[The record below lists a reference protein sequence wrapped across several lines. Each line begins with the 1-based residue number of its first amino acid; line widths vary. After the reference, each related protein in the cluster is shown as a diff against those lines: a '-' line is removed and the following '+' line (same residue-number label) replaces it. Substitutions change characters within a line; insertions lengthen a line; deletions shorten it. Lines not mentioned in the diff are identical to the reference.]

1 MLQTTCAVQA
11 GTSGG
16 AVVQRCSGEL
26 LGKDVLQEE
35 SHVHLLNRG
44 GHMITTENVSVQGKV
59 SCAYNSGSVST
70 AVFAVLNSQKMF
82 LCCVAGIV
90 SSNTRDMATKVTYPH
105 LNFSVPVTVF
115 QRLLQHFEQTKDVN
129 VFREL
134 DSTEKEIRR
143 VWRLQGAQ
151 SKL

>member
-1 MLQTTCAVQA
+1 
-11 GTSGG
+11 
-16 AVVQRCSGEL
+16 
-26 LGKDVLQEE
+26 
-35 SHVHLLNRG
+35 
-44 GHMITTENVSVQGKV
+44 
-59 SCAYNSGSVST
+59 
-70 AVFAVLNSQKMF
+70 MF
-82 LCCVAGIV
+82 LYCVAGIV